1 MNSTFTTENTLIFG
15 SVPRNGTPP
24 RLLSRKSETG
34 YDQGLSARES
44 GAANGETP
52 WDEATPDIRAS
63 CLKSR
68 KP

>member
-52 WDEATPDIRAS
+52 
-63 CLKSR
+63 
-68 KP
+68 